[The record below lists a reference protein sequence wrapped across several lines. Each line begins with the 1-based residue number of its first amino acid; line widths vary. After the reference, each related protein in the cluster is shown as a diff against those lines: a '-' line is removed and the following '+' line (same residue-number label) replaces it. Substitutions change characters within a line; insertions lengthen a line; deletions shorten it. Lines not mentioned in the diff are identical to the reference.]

1 MIMIMNLLFADDE
14 KKRQLRIVVVFV
26 VAFLLWVKNLG
37 PRYAVDHDC
46 PWAVIGRNSRN
57 GSWFNFTSNKLNCYM
72 NKVNEAV
79 FESEKSTK
87 LRYSVYALIH
97 EQL

>member
-46 PWAVIGRNSRN
+46 PWAVIGRNTVAMAA
-57 GSWFNFTSNKLNCYM
+57 GSIS
-72 NKVNEAV
+72 
-79 FESEKSTK
+79 
-87 LRYSVYALIH
+87 LRIN
-97 EQL
+97 